1 MTEETRAP
9 RPETDLDLLHIAPG
23 SKKAYRDYQWFAVML
38 MGHENQDAHLRA
50 LGGGWQPVPRDA
62 MPSEASFS
70 ADLIE
75 RKGMRLYERPAEVS
89 EKIRDEHLRRALRD
103 MEIVGSRS
111 YRGSDPYPPARR
123 QEVLAAAIDAWR
135 RFHELRSRVE
145 SHPRGSLLV
154 LHEAT
159 IPVCLRPI
167 LARFWQALLLFRV
180 VYLSRDE
187 SELADRQGTSYAEW
201 GWCKKDL
208 VREHLLPTR
217 LPRYKFV
224 VKTFAI
230 KIPKLPPIPWR
241 RLRDKLRRR

>member
-9 RPETDLDLLHIAPG
+9 GPEMNVDILHIAPG
-23 SKKAYRDYQWFAVML
+23 SKKADRDYQWFAVTI
-38 MGHENQDAHLRA
+38 MGCENQDAHLRA
-50 LGGGWQPVPRDA
+50 VGGGWQPVSRAA

-89 EKIRDEHLRRALRD
+89 EKIRDEHLRWARRG
-103 MEIVGSRS
+103 MEAVGSHEL
-111 YRGSDPYPPARR
+111 GQEILAVADPY
-123 QEVLAAAIDAWR
+123 IDAWK
-135 RFHELRSRVE
+135 RFHELHSRIE

-159 IPVCLRPI
+159 MPARFRPV

-187 SELADRQGTSYAEW
+187 SELADRQRTSYAEW

-208 VREHLLPTR
+208 VRERLLPTR
-217 LPRYKFV
+217 LPRFKFV

-230 KIPKLPPIPWR
+230 KLPKLPPIPWR
-241 RLRDKLRRR
+241 RWRDKLRRR